1 MGVKAKPYH
10 LAYVVEDIKEDESF
24 WTCIGASFPH
34 KDRKGLNIMLRA
46 LPVDGRIVLR
56 KYNERPPEKDAAG
69 VSKKTSPS
77 KEAAV
82 AKT

>member
-34 KDRKGLNIMLRA
+34 KDRKGLNILLRA

-56 KYNERPPEKDAAG
+56 KYNERPPEKDTAG
-69 VSKKTSPS
+69 LSKRTTPS
-77 KEAAV
+77 KEVAV

>member
-1 MGVKAKPYH
+1 MSTKPYH
-10 LAYVVEDIKEDESF
+10 LAYVVEDNEEESF
-24 WTCIGASFPH
+24 WTLIGVSFPH
-34 KDRKGLNIMLRA
+34 KDRKGLNILLRA

-56 KYNERPPEKDAAG
+56 KYNERPPEKDATG
-69 VSKKTSPS
+69 LSKKTTPS

>member
-10 LAYVVEDIKEDESF
+10 LAYVIEDIDGKESF

-34 KDRKGLNIMLRA
+34 KDKKGLNIMLRA

-56 KYNERPPEKDAAG
+56 KYNERPPEKDTAG
-69 VSKKTSPS
+69 LSKKTAPQ